1 LKFLLDTN
9 AVSEPL
15 RRFPDAG
22 YMRWLS
28 ERPSADLAVS
38 VLTFG
43 EVKRGAALLGTG
55 RRRSEIEAW
64 LSRAIQDLADRL
76 LPVDATIA
84 GVWADLSADLK
95 NKGRPVDAVDQLI
108 AATAL
113 AHRLVLVTRNTRISR
128 LRGANSS
135 APGRPLRP
143 DDGADVKRS
152 GNML

>member
-1 LKFLLDTN
+1 MKFLLDTN

-43 EVKRGAALLGTG
+43 EVKRGAALLGAG

-64 LSRAIQDLADRL
+64 LSRAI
-76 LPVDATIA
+76 
-84 GVWADLSADLK
+84 
-95 NKGRPVDAVDQLI
+95 
-108 AATAL
+108 
-113 AHRLVLVTRNTRISR
+113 
-128 LRGANSS
+128 
-135 APGRPLRP
+135 
-143 DDGADVKRS
+143 
-152 GNML
+152 

>member
-1 LKFLLDTN
+1 MKFLLDTN

-64 LSRAIQDLADRL
+64 LNRAIQDLADRL

-95 NKGRPVDAVDQLI
+95 SKGRPVDAVDQLI

-113 AHRLVLVTRNTRISR
+113 AHRLVLVIRNTRDFEATGCELLCPWSP
-128 LRGANSS
+128 AS
-135 APGRPLRP
+135 P
-143 DDGADVKRS
+143 
-152 GNML
+152 